1 MTLLI
6 DTNILLDVLLDR
18 TEFVKAS
25 SMVWK
30 LCETEQAE
38 GCISTLSF
46 ANIMYIMRKQLTPA
60 QIEEVFGQLKLIFA
74 FSALNA
80 VVLSKAVN
88 MKWDDFEDAIQS
100 ATAES
105 IHADYIITRNL
116 KDFSQSK
123 VPALL
128 PGELLARL

>member
-60 QIEEVFGQLKLIFA
+60 QIEEVFGQLKLIFSFA
-74 FSALNA
+74 ALNA
-80 VVLSKAVN
+80 AVLSKAVN

-123 VPALL
+123 VTALL
-128 PGELLARL
+128 PDELLARL

>member
-6 DTNILLDVLLDR
+6 DTNIILNVLLEQP
-18 TEFVKAS
+18 EFVNAS
-25 SMVWK
+25 SLIWK
-30 LCETEQAE
+30 LCETDQAT
-38 GCISTLSF
+38 GYISALSF
-46 ANIMYIMRKQLTPA
+46 ANIMYVMRKQLTPE
-60 QIEEVFGQLKLIFA
+60 QIEDVFRKLKLIFS
-74 FSALNA
+74 FSALNST
-80 VVLSKAVN
+80 VLEKAVN

-116 KDFSQSK
+116 KDFRQSK
-123 VPALL
+123 VMALL

>member
-60 QIEEVFGQLKLIFA
+60 QIEEVFDQLKLIFSFA
-74 FSALNA
+74 ALNA
-80 VVLSKAVN
+80 AVLSKAVN

-123 VPALL
+123 VTALL
-128 PGELLARL
+128 PDELLARI